1 MTKVMTVLGTRPEIV
16 RLSRII
22 PALDRAFAHV
32 LVHTGQNADPRLR
45 DIFFADLGLRAP
57 DLALGCPTTSPGAML
72 GHLFPAIEA
81 AILEHRPDAML
92 ILGDTNSALSCLVAT
107 RLRVPV
113 YHMEAGNRCFDRESP
128 EEANRRVVDHASDM
142 NLAYTEAARRN
153 LLAEGLPAQRIAVT
167 GSPLREVIDHYCP
180 GIAASAVLRQLGLE
194 AGGYLLASL
203 HRQENVD
210 RPDRLGV
217 LLEGLGRVGDKT
229 GLPVI
234 LSLHPRTR
242 DRIAQAGL
250 VPPPEVRPVAPLGP
264 LDWMRLQACSACVIS
279 DSGTVPEEAAMLG
292 FRAVIPRRSMERPEA
307 MEHGHAILCGIAA
320 EAMVAAVD
328 LARSLGPPAS
338 TPPEYAVRDVS
349 RRVVALLGG
358 TCGLLRGWR

>member
-57 DLALGCPTTSPGAML
+57 DLALGCPTSSPGAML

-81 AILEHRPDAML
+81 AILEYRPDAML
-92 ILGDTNSALSCLVAT
+92 ILGDTNSALCCLVAA
-107 RLRVPV
+107 RRGVPV
-113 YHMEAGNRCFDRESP
+113 YHLEAGNRCFDRESP
-128 EEANRRVVDHASDM
+128 EEANRRVVDHASDV

-153 LLAEGLPAQRIAVT
+153 LLAEGLPAQRVAVT
-167 GSPLREVIDHYCP
+167 GSPLREVIDHYQA
-180 GIAASAVLRQLGLE
+180 GIAASSILRQFGLE
-194 AGGYLLASL
+194 ARGYLLASL

-210 RPDRLGV
+210 RPDRLSA
-217 LLEGLGRVGDKT
+217 LLDGLGRVGRAT
-229 GLPVI
+229 ALPVI

-242 DRIAQAGL
+242 DRLGCAGVGL
-250 VPPPEVRPVAPLGP
+250 PPGVRPVAPLGP

-307 MEHGHAILCGIAA
+307 LEHGHAILCAITP
-320 EAMVAAVD
+320 EAMVEAVD
-328 LARSLGPPAS
+328 LARSLEPPTSA
-338 TPPEYAVRDVS
+338 PPEYAVRDVS
-349 RRVVALLGG
+349 RRVIALLGG
-358 TCGLLRGWR
+358 TYGLLREWR

>member
-32 LVHTGQNADPRLR
+32 LVHTGQNADPVLR
-45 DIFFADLGLRAP
+45 DVFFTALGLRAP
-57 DLALGCPTTSPGAML
+57 DLELGCPTTSPGAML

-107 RLRVPV
+107 RHGVPV

-153 LLAEGLPAQRIAVT
+153 LLAEGLPSQRIAVT
-167 GSPLREVIDHYCP
+167 GSPLHEVIEHYRP
-180 GIAASAVLRQLGLE
+180 GVAASSALPRLGLKSE
-194 AGGYLLASL
+194 GYLLASL

-210 RPDRLGV
+210 RPDRLGR
-217 LLEGLGRVGDKT
+217 LLDGLGRTSEAT
-229 GLPVI
+229 GLPLI
-234 LSLHPRTR
+234 MSLHPRTR
-242 DRIAQAGL
+242 DRMGRAGL
-250 VPPPEVRPVAPLGP
+250 APPPGLRLVPPLGP
-264 LDWMRLQACSACVIS
+264 LDWLRLQACSACVIS
-279 DSGTVPEEAAMLG
+279 DSGTVPEEAAILG

-307 MEHGHAILCGIAA
+307 MEHGSAILCGIAP
-320 EAMVAAVD
+320 EAIVAAVN
-328 LARSLGPPAS
+328 LARALDPPAS
-338 TPPEYAVRDVS
+338 APPEYAVPDVS
-349 RRVVALLGG
+349 RRVVALIAG
-358 TCGLLRGWR
+358 TSGLLRHWR